1 MSKTI
6 NLGPVSAYALAKKH
20 GYTGTETEWLA
31 SLGAR
36 IGENGNWWIGTQ
48 DTGVLADP
56 AELRSLTQQAQA
68 AQSAAETAAS
78 TAVAAEESAGKSAD
92 AAQTAKVSAEKSASA
107 AAASEANAKSTASA
121 AATSQTE
128 AGKSATAAQAAQA
141 AAEAARQQTTADA
154 KATAEARKVVE
165 SAADAETARVEA
177 EKGRAA
183 AENER
188 ASKDAERD
196 GKISALDSRLMAVSE
211 ELSKGIGSSETTDA
225 VFRNF
230 LDGTNTTSV
239 FESWWPLSVA
249 DGSTKY
255 DRLCRWAEIMAAAWA
270 GKTYTLRSIVA
281 EKSGGV
287 SDMTPMDDLAGKQP
301 AQLCTEATAPVVDWA
316 DEDPMTW
323 YVRANALSK
332 KDGTMDVLAI
342 EGVDDTFDLTGEL
355 APVYTFALALWIKEW
370 TEGSYDYISF
380 KTAQAD
386 GFYPFAGDVGLDNEK
401 RAITWHPTFPG
412 GLDSKGALG
421 SGAGQTPVIFTSAIN
436 ALPLARKVTAYEG
449 LWNDCDTI
457 WILRMWQLRHFNLEN
472 SNIAEG
478 CTSYNLQYR
487 VAASESGVKR
497 VLVSTSQGA
506 NFIVGSTVSVGD
518 PGSNSNLD
526 RGNGYMGNIAHLAKI
541 ASIENVNVSG
551 NTYTAL
557 NLELSAN
564 INVTATT
571 YVSTMPWH
579 SGSTEVLPGRKDGC
593 RHSLTAGRG
602 PLRVAGVEVLDGAY
616 ALGLDPLYSVSA
628 GSASGKFTYKIYEQ
642 RDSEKLSDSVSGY
655 KDTGLSYADFPQ
667 GWQYVKAFLKTKLG
681 VLFPRLIGDG
691 STTYFK
697 SAFSG
702 AASAVVR
709 SPWRFCDL
717 RSGRTAGLAGGHG
730 GTAPSRSDWCG
741 RPRLCGAGKKRG
753 EWKENA

>member
-92 AAQTAKVSAEKSASA
+92 AAQTAKVSAEKSASVA
-107 AAASEANAKSTASA
+107 AVSEANAKSAASA

-128 AGKSATAAQAAQA
+128 AGKSATAAQTAQA

-196 GKISALDSRLMAVSE
+196 GKISALDSRLTSTEGMSDT
-211 ELSKGIGSSETTDA
+211 I
-225 VFRNF
+225 FRTF
-230 LDGTNTTSV
+230 LDGTNTTAV
-239 FESWWPLSVA
+239 FEAWWPLSA

-270 GKTYTLRSIVA
+270 DKTYTLRSIVA

-287 SDMTPMDDLAGKQP
+287 SDMTPMDDLADKQP
-301 AQLCTEATAPVVDWA
+301 AQLCTEATTPVTDWA

-332 KDGTMDVLAI
+332 QDGTMDVLAV
-342 EGVDDTFDLTGEL
+342 EGVDDTFDVTGEL
-355 APVYTFALALWIKEW
+355 APVHTFALALWIKEW
-370 TEGSYDYISF
+370 TDDNYDYISF

-412 GLDSKGALG
+412 GLDSRGALG
-421 SGAGQTPVIFTSAIN
+421 SGAGQTPMLFTSAMS
-436 ALPLARKVTAYEG
+436 ALPLARKVTPYEG

-457 WILRMWQLRHFNLEN
+457 WLLRMWQLRHFNLEN
-472 SNIAEG
+472 SGIAEG
-478 CTSYNLQYR
+478 CTNYNLQYR

-526 RGNGYMGNIAHLAKI
+526 QGNGYMRNIAHLAKI
-541 ASIENVNVSG
+541 ASIENVNVSA

-579 SGSTEVLPGRKDGC
+579 SGSTEVLPGHKDGC

-628 GSASGKFTYKIYEQ
+628 GSASGKFTSKIYEQ
-642 RDSEKLSDSVSGY
+642 RDSEKLSGNVSGY

-667 GWQYVKAFLKTKLG
+667 GWQYVKVFLKTKLG
-681 VLFPRLIGDG
+681 VLFPRLIGGG
-691 STTYFK
+691 STTCFK
-697 SAFSG
+697 SAFYG
-702 AASAVVR
+702 ARSAGVC
-709 SPWRFCDL
+709 SPWRFCSL
-717 RSGRTAGLAGGHG
+717 NNGGTAGLAGEIGSLS
-730 GTAPSRSDWCG
+730 PLYSNWSG

-753 EWKENA
+753 EWSA

>member
-1 MSKTI
+1 MSNK
-6 NLGPVSAYALAKKH
+6 LMKD
-20 GYTGTETEWLA
+20 
-31 SLGAR
+31 
-36 IGENGNWWIGTQ
+36 
-48 DTGVLADP
+48 DTGKRIAAAIETLA
-56 AELRSLTQQAQA
+56 LSGGGA
-68 AQSAAETAAS
+68 AQSLDT
-78 TAVAAEESAGKSAD
+78 VC
-92 AAQTAKVSAEKSASA
+92 
-107 AAASEANAKSTASA
+107 
-121 AATSQTE
+121 
-128 AGKSATAAQAAQA
+128 QAL
-141 AAEAARQQTTADA
+141 
-154 KATAEARKVVE
+154 
-165 SAADAETARVEA
+165 
-177 EKGRAA
+177 
-183 AENER
+183 
-188 ASKDAERD
+188 
-196 GKISALDSRLMAVSE
+196 I
-211 ELSKGIGSSETTDA
+211 
-225 VFRNF
+225 
-230 LDGTNTTSV
+230 DGTNTTRV
-239 FESWWPLSVA
+239 FESWFPRAMIIDGAKA
-249 DGSTKY
+249 DRYNLLERFAT
-255 DRLCRWAEIMAAAWA
+255 LCAEAWKD
-270 GKTYTLRSIVA
+270 KTYTLRSYTA
-281 EKSGGV
+281 EQSGA
-287 SDMTPMDDLAGKQP
+287 SEMTPLDDLASKSAG
-301 AQLCTEATAPVVDWA
+301 QLCTENSTEDPDDWTS
-316 DEDPMTW
+316 EDPMTW

-342 EGVDDTFDLTGEL
+342 EGVDDNFDVTGEL

-421 SGAGQTPVIFTSAIN
+421 SGAGQTPVIFTSAIS

-478 CTSYNLQYR
+478 CTNYNLQYR

-518 PGSNSNLD
+518 PGSNSSLD
-526 RGNGYMGNIAHLAKI
+526 RGNGYMRNIAHLVKI

-579 SGSTEVLPGRKDGC
+579 SGSTEVLPGHKDGC

-681 VLFPRLIGDG
+681 VLFPHLIGGG

-697 SAFSG
+697 SAFYG
-702 AASAVVR
+702 AISAGVR
-709 SPWRFCDL
+709 SPWRFCILYGGGD
-717 RSGRTAGLAGGHG
+717 AGLAGGTG
-730 GTAPSRSDWCG
+730 GNAPSVSGWGG

-753 EWKENA
+753 EWSA